1 MGKSASY
8 GIVAAAV
15 VAAGIGIA
23 FAAASMRSPASNSQ
37 LTSDSANEV
46 RVIKHAMGETEITG
60 RPERIV
66 SVDDELT
73 TDMLILGA
81 GDLLVGISFWEAFGF
96 GFEDEMQ
103 RLGLDVPSGASH
115 IGDYW
120 QPNLELV
127 AELEPDLILRS
138 SSGSGSEEY
147 EALSEIAPTIILDTY
162 PPAVSSLEER
172 ERSFMALADAIGY
185 HDQGVTVLDR
195 FHAKLDDAAAKI
207 ETAGLKGE
215 KFLLAEAWMFEE
227 QLNIQLHVPD
237 SLPSRTLERIGLQN
251 ALTSNERPEGL
262 LHTTDVGAEGLASLA
277 IENPGL
283 HFFFVSYNEID
294 KRYDI
299 SGEIRSHS
307 VLSDL
312 GFMKEG
318 RIYELGNNAQPK
330 QTIRHMELL
339 VDAVAELLTSK

>member
-1 MGKSASY
+1 MQKSAVY
-8 GIVAAAV
+8 GIIAAVV

-23 FAAASMRSPASNSQ
+23 FAAMSMGNPASNLQ
-37 LTSDSANEV
+37 LTSDSDNEV

-60 RPERIV
+60 TPKRIV

-81 GDLLVGISFWEAFGF
+81 GDLLVGASFWEDFGF

-103 RLGLDVPSGASH
+103 RLGLDVPPGASH

-127 AELEPDLILRS
+127 AELEPDLILGS
-138 SSGSGSEEY
+138 SSGGSENY

-162 PPAVSSLEER
+162 PPAVASLEER
-172 ERSFMALADAIGY
+172 EQSFMALADAIGY
-185 HDQGVTVLDR
+185 HDQGFAVLDR

-207 ETAGLKGE
+207 ETADLEGE